1 MKIGFVNRVKN
12 AVKNI
17 FTNEKSKNVTVNKKD
32 VDSMLKR
39 IGALASDVKLRV
51 THSRSKIK
59 SDKQRE
65 LMRLRKIS
73 SKANILVRYPD
84 GTTAHMAK
92 NFALNL
98 YRQKLVTI

>member
-1 MKIGFVNRVKN
+1 MKTGFVNRVKN

-17 FTNEKSKNVTVNKKD
+17 FTNEKSKNVTVSKKD

-39 IGALASDVKLRV
+39 VGALPQDVKLRV
-51 THSRSKIK
+51 THSIRKRK

-65 LMRLRKIS
+65 LIRLRKRS
-73 SKANILVRYPD
+73 SKANILVTYPD
-84 GTTAHMAK
+84 GTTARMAK